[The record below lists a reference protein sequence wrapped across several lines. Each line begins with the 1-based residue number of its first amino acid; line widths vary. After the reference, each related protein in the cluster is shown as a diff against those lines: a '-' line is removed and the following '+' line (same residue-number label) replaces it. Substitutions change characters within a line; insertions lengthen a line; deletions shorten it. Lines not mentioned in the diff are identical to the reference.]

1 MDPNIDL
8 NVAAIGR
15 ERDETGRVRDKKMG
29 RIREGRPAERTRG
42 RSLVIRS
49 SSHNGARAA
58 TAGQTLRF
66 SERGKGGRREKDE
79 EERMLA
85 LNGHLVRD

>member
-1 MDPNIDL
+1 MVEGKEDRPGP
-8 NVAAIGR
+8 GR
-15 ERDETGRVRDKKMG
+15 RAGAMLISRVSVQAQM
-29 RIREGRPAERTRG
+29 
-42 RSLVIRS
+42 
-49 SSHNGARAA
+49 GARAA